1 MSGKY
6 VLKKGESGKFHFNL
20 LAGNGEIIAT
30 SQHYERKESA
40 KAGHQVGAEQRRDRH
55 DRGRDRGLASGL
67 VTEQATVGH
76 LGCPTVAALSALG
89 VAGYWR

>member
-1 MSGKY
+1 MGGSPIGGHAMSGKY

-40 KAGHQVGAEQRRDRH
+40 KQGIKSVQSNAATDTVEDE
-55 DRGRDRGLASGL
+55 
-67 VTEQATVGH
+67 TED
-76 LGCPTVAALSALG
+76 
-89 VAGYWR
+89 